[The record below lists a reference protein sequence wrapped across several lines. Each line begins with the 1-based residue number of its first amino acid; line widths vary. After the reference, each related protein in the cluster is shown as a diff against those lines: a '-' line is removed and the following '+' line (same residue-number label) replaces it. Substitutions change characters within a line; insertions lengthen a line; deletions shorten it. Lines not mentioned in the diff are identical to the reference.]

1 MKRRALLAVSA
12 AAWGAAG
19 CTLAPDQD
27 FDEAD
32 APQEQALVPRP
43 RLAWV
48 FSSGGP
54 RGFTHVGVLKAL
66 HEMRLQP
73 DLLVGAS
80 IGSMVCVLYAAIGA
94 QRLYE
99 LAMDVEPQVL
109 LRVAFN
115 SPGGERLWGGALAD
129 LVHEHHAGRLLER
142 LSPRVACVAAMVDS
156 GRTVAWT
163 AGDAGLAVQASAA
176 IEGTFAPV
184 RIRGRRYVDADLHQ
198 PLPVR
203 LARQLGAQ
211 RVVAID
217 ASAHE
222 DRAPVGSER
231 YRAGDLRKRA
241 LTRPDAQL
249 SDVLLHPYFDYYV
262 SLSRSFRERAMRAG
276 YEAALAQA
284 DRLRALHS
292 G

>member
-1 MKRRALLAVSA
+1 MKRRALLAASA
-12 AAWGAAG
+12 AALGTVG
-19 CTLAPDQD
+19 CTLAPDHD
-27 FDEAD
+27 FDGVD
-32 APQEQALVPRP
+32 APRELPLVPRP

-54 RGFTHVGVLKAL
+54 RGFTHVGVIKAL

-80 IGSMVCVLYAAIGA
+80 IGSMVCVLYAALGA
-94 QRLYE
+94 SRLYE
-99 LAMDVEPQVL
+99 LAMDVEPRVL

-129 LVHEHHAGRLLER
+129 LVQEHHAERLLER
-142 LSPRVACVAAMVDS
+142 LSPRVACVAAMADS

-184 RIRGRRYVDADLHQ
+184 RIRGRRNVDADLHQ

-249 SDVLLHPYFDYYV
+249 SDVLLHPQFDYYV

-276 YEAALAQA
+276 YEATLAQA
-284 DRLRALHS
+284 DRLRELHC